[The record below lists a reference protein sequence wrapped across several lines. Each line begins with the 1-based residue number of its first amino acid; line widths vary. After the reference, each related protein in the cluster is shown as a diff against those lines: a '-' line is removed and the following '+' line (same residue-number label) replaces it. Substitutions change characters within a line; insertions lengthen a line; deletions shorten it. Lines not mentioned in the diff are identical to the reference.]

1 MTTALI
7 LLITAHAL
15 IHFMGVAKAFGLAEL
30 AELTQPVSRGMGLL
44 WLAAGL
50 VLLAAAIMVK
60 THPRSW
66 FWLGLLGVLLSQVVI
81 VTAWS
86 DARFGTVANVVIALV
101 ALYAFAAE
109 GPLGLRS
116 QYREAVRARLSGD
129 VDAPTVREEDLARLP
144 EPVQRYLRVT
154 GSVGKPVARNF
165 RAVHRGRIRASPED
179 PWMEFTA
186 EQHNFL
192 DEPSRFFLMDARR
205 GGLPVD
211 VLHVFQGDSASMR
224 VRLLSLL
231 QIVHSR
237 GPEMDQ
243 AETVTMFNDLC
254 LFAPS
259 ALVDP
264 SIRWEELDE
273 TSARAWYTAADRTV
287 SAVLHFEASGE
298 LVDFVSDDRLAA
310 SGDGTTFRPLRW
322 STPVSDYRDFGQRRL
337 FSRGEGR
344 WHPPEGEY
352 VYLELELVALEVNR
366 AG

>member
-1 MTTALI
+1 MTTALAAFI
-7 LLITAHAL
+7 ALHAL
-15 IHFMGVAKAFGLAEL
+15 IHFMGVAKGFGFAEL
-30 AELTQPVSRGMGLL
+30 PQLTQPIGRGMGLL
-44 WLAAGL
+44 WLAAGVALL
-50 VLLAAAIMVK
+50 VAAVMVK

-66 FWLGLLGVLLSQVVI
+66 FWVGSLGVVLSQLVI
-81 VTAWS
+81 LTAWS
-86 DARFGTVANVVIALV
+86 DARFGTAANLIIGLL

-116 QYREAVRARLSGD
+116 EYREGVQARLPAGVEAS
-129 VDAPTVREEDLARLP
+129 VVREEDLAPLP

-165 RAVHRGRIRASPED
+165 RAVLKGRIRATPED

-205 GGLPVD
+205 AGLPVD
-211 VLHVFQGDSASMR
+211 VLHVFQGDSATMR
-224 VRLLSLL
+224 VRLLSVF
-231 QIVHSR
+231 QIVENA

-243 AETVTMFNDLC
+243 AETVTLFNDLC

-273 TSARAWYTAADRTV
+273 SSARAWYTVGDRTI
-287 SAVLHFEASGE
+287 SAVLHFNEVGE

-310 SGDGTTFRPLRW
+310 SPDGKTFTPLRW
-322 STPVSDYRDFGQRRL
+322 STPVSGYRDFGGRRV
-337 FSRGEGR
+337 FSRGEGW
-344 WHPPEGEY
+344 WHPPEGAY
-352 VYLELELVALEVNR
+352 AYIELELVELEVNR
-366 AG
+366 VR

>member
-1 MTTALI
+1 MTTALAAF
-7 LLITAHAL
+7 ITLHAL
-15 IHFMGVAKAFGLAEL
+15 IHFMGVAKGFGFAEL
-30 AELTQPVSRGMGLL
+30 PQLTQPIGRGMGLL
-44 WLAAGL
+44 WLAAGV
-50 VLLAAAIMVK
+50 VLLVAAVMVK

-66 FWLGLLGVLLSQVVI
+66 FWVGSLGVVLSQLVI
-81 VTAWS
+81 LTAWS
-86 DARFGTVANVVIALV
+86 DARFGTVANVLIGLF

-109 GPLGLRS
+109 GPLGLRAE
-116 QYREAVRARLSGD
+116 YREGVQVRLPAK
-129 VDAPTVREEDLARLP
+129 VEAPVVREEDLAHLP

-165 RAVHRGRIRASPED
+165 RAVHRGRIRATPED

-211 VLHVFQGDSASMR
+211 VLHVFRGDSATMR
-224 VRLLSLL
+224 VRLLSVF
-231 QIVHSR
+231 QMVNNA

-243 AETVTMFNDLC
+243 AETVTLFNDLC

-264 SIRWEELDE
+264 SIRWDPLDGS
-273 TSARAWYTAADRTV
+273 SARAWYTVGEHTIG
-287 SAVLHFEASGE
+287 AVLHFNESGE
-298 LVDFVSDDRLAA
+298 LVDFVSHDRLAA
-310 SGDGTTFRPLRW
+310 SSHGKTFQPIPW
-322 STPVSDYRDFGQRRL
+322 STPAFDHQDFGGRRV

-352 VYLELELVALEVNR
+352 AYIELELVELEVNR
-366 AG
+366 VR

>member
-1 MTTALI
+1 MTTALAAF
-7 LLITAHAL
+7 ITLHAL
-15 IHFMGVAKAFGLAEL
+15 IHFMGVAKGFGFAEL
-30 AELTQPVSRGMGLL
+30 PQLTQPIGRGMGLL

-50 VLLAAAIMVK
+50 TLLAAAVMVK
-60 THPRSW
+60 THPRAW
-66 FWLGLLGVLLSQVVI
+66 FWVAFLGVVLSQIVI
-81 VTAWS
+81 LTAWS
-86 DARFGTVANVVIALV
+86 DARFGTVANVLIGLF

-109 GPLGLRS
+109 GPLGLRAE
-116 QYREAVRARLSGD
+116 YREEVQVRLPAK
-129 VDAPTVREEDLARLP
+129 VEAPVVREEDLAPLP

-165 RAVHRGRIRASPED
+165 RAVHRGRIRATPED

-211 VLHVFQGDSASMR
+211 VLHVFQGDSATMR
-224 VRLLSLL
+224 VRLLSLF
-231 QIVHSR
+231 QMVNNA

-243 AETVTMFNDLC
+243 AETVTLFNDLC

-264 SIRWEELDE
+264 SIRWEPLDGS
-273 TSARAWYTAADRTV
+273 SARAWYTVRDHTIG
-287 SAVLHFEASGE
+287 AVLHFNESGE
-298 LVDFVSDDRLAA
+298 LVDFVSHDRLAA
-310 SGDGTTFRPLRW
+310 SSHGKTFRSLPW
-322 STPVSDYRDFGQRRL
+322 STPVFDYQDFGERRV

-352 VYLELELVALEVNR
+352 PYLELELLELELNR
-366 AG
+366 VR